1 MKEKREN
8 CKEKKEVEMSFLSHD
23 KKEIYFRYK
32 HGIARYEGRIVK
44 QTLNINSEKKSELKY
59 KLSNYLFIF

>member
-1 MKEKREN
+1 
-8 CKEKKEVEMSFLSHD
+8 MSFLSHD